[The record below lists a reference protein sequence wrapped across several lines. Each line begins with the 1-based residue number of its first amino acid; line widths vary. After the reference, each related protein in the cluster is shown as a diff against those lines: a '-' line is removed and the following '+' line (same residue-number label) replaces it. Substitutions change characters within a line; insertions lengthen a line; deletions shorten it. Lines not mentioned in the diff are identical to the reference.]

1 MGVFPAA
8 SGNFLPETWRSLMMS
23 PVSVFTSFP
32 RLFTSRSF
40 FFSSS
45 YFKLV
50 FLTQDSSIIDF
61 YPDDF
66 AIDLNGKK
74 YAWQGESRHPVTR
87 CYFVFIVVCKVSFW
101 VQLCKCVYVCVFS
114 EGVALLPFVDER
126 RLRAALA
133 DVYPDLTPEEGE
145 QKKKN
150 LSSVK
155 ETGFNDE
162 LSSRTQY
169 HHCPGWTW
177 TTNPL
182 VPELGPCSLS
192 YTHSTVGTIQ
202 I

>member
-87 CYFVFIVVCKVSFW
+87 CYFVFIVVCKVSF
-101 VQLCKCVYVCVFS
+101 
-114 EGVALLPFVDER
+114 
-126 RLRAALA
+126 
-133 DVYPDLTPEEGE
+133 
-145 QKKKN
+145 
-150 LSSVK
+150 
-155 ETGFNDE
+155 
-162 LSSRTQY
+162 
-169 HHCPGWTW
+169 
-177 TTNPL
+177 
-182 VPELGPCSLS
+182 
-192 YTHSTVGTIQ
+192 
-202 I
+202 